1 VSEFT
6 PETALPIPFFLDHS
20 CCDYDMTK
28 LNNEDAWGK
37 IVIQAVLLTLV
48 GTFESLLTAEV
59 VEDVVKTPTDGR
71 RVMLAM
77 GGGNMV
83 CGFFGTMGGNA
94 LIGNTTLNVLMG
106 GKLRIGPTIT
116 ALTIMIVTIFAYPL
130 LNFIPVAA
138 LVGLMMI
145 VVVRTFKWFSLKM
158 FLAAALPKNIR
169 DKYNLQMKVPRY
181 EVFAILAVTV
191 LANAPKGTNLAY
203 AVMAGVIISALG
215 YSWRSGQIFEIE
227 QSMEGTTKRYDVDGP
242 LFFASANRLSK
253 VLNPNFDEDKVV
265 VVFGHTTVID
275 YTALDVLNKVSNA
288 YQEKGKSIAFR
299 GLNPASMK
307 AIKKAAGHFGS
318 MKLEEAAQDVATPIE
333 NETTV

>member
-1 VSEFT
+1 
-6 PETALPIPFFLDHS
+6 
-20 CCDYDMTK
+20 
-28 LNNEDAWGK
+28 
-37 IVIQAVLLTLV
+37 
-48 GTFESLLTAEV
+48 
-59 VEDVVKTPTDGR
+59 
-71 RVMLAM
+71 
-77 GGGNMV
+77 
-83 CGFFGTMGGNA
+83 MGGNA

-145 VVVRTFKWFSLKM
+145 VVVRTFKWYSLKM
-158 FLAAALPKNIR
+158 ILAALLPKNIR
-169 DKYNLQMKVPRY
+169 DKYNLLMKVPRY

-215 YSWRSGQIFEIE
+215 YSWRSGQLFEIKE
-227 QSMEGTTKRYDVDGP
+227 SIDGSTKRYDVDGP

-253 VLNPNFDEDKVV
+253 VLNPNFDDEDKVV

-275 YTALDVLNKVSNA
+275 YTALDVLNKVSKA
-288 YQEKGKSIAFR
+288 YQDENKSIVFR

-307 AIKKAAGHFGS
+307 VIEKAAGHFGS
-318 MKLEEAAQDVATPIE
+318 MKFEEREQDTATSIDITSE
-333 NETTV
+333 EREQVRV